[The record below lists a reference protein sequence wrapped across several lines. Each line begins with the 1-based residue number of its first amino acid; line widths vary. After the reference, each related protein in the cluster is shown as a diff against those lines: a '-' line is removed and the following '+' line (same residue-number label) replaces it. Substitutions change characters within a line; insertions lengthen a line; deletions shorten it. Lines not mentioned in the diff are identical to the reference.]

1 MRDKNRLFK
10 FSREWM
16 IRNENYINV
25 EIIGNNITVYLP
37 VMALHD

>member
-1 MRDKNRLFK
+1 
-10 FSREWM
+10 M

-37 VMALHD
+37 VMALQDQVYGV

>member
-1 MRDKNRLFK
+1 
-10 FSREWM
+10 M